1 MFLFVSIIQENYDEN
16 ENRMAD
22 LSFSSATLIVTT
34 NMAQDV
40 NDKSTDGSFST
51 YQSSIM
57 NLSIRQALENVR
69 IVIMYKLHTIAIE
82 YCREGN
88 FRQLNISYFKFML
101 GFNFRIVRYA
111 HIHYSIA
118 QKFVFGFNFCMH
130 VNLRK

>member
-1 MFLFVSIIQENYDEN
+1 MSLFVSIIQENYDKN

-40 NDKSTDGSFST
+40 NDKSTDDSFST

-57 NLSIRQALENVR
+57 NLPIRQALENVR
-69 IVIMYKLHTIAIE
+69 IVIMYKLHTIVIE

-88 FRQLNISYFKFML
+88 FRQLNISYFKFMF
-101 GFNFRIVRYA
+101 GFNFRIVRYV

-118 QKFVFGFNFCMH
+118 QNLCLDLIFACMSI
-130 VNLRK
+130 